1 MLSLGKFEA
10 PLLVMMVVILGGGG
24 GGANGLQAGNFAG
37 ITINRHFRGD
47 IFHNEGERRQFKRQE
62 MLLFK
67 FLHQLVRYA
76 ISRFMHFLS
85 QSPSSHFPCYLFLP
99 TWPSLSFS
107 SPLVATQ
114 KRVRGLSNLP
124 PASVTCVVWVLVCL
138 PPVPHVHCTT
148 WYLHR
153 LLDPRLISLRPY
165 SNIHNYPLPCLLLL
179 STFLISSSVF
189 FSENFITYTYKYDD
203 DNDGDGGGDGGDDH
217 DGDAR
222 GDGYDHG
229 DCILVTCP
237 CLQKSIAI
245 FFIAFWIIF
254 IKINWNPGCCLIICC
269 HHTGNWLK
277 SSTENLSPQTSCGCH
292 RWINWMEIQRIHKYS
307 TISNAIVIVIFNVR
321 YLILIGPWHQTF
333 LPKKA

>member
-1 MLSLGKFEA
+1 
-10 PLLVMMVVILGGGG
+10 
-24 GGANGLQAGNFAG
+24 
-37 ITINRHFRGD
+37 
-47 IFHNEGERRQFKRQE
+47 
-62 MLLFK
+62 
-67 FLHQLVRYA
+67 
-76 ISRFMHFLS
+76 MHFLS

-138 PPVPHVHCTT
+138 PPVPHVHCTSVHV
-148 WYLHR
+148 YLHR

-203 DNDGDGGGDGGDDH
+203 DNDGDGDGDGDGGDDH

-254 IKINWNPGCCLIICC
+254 IKINWNLGCCLIILPP
-269 HHTGNWLK
+269 HGKLIKIFDGK
-277 SSTENLSPQTSCGCH
+277 SFSANKLRLSP
-292 RWINWMEIQRIHKYS
+292 
-307 TISNAIVIVIFNVR
+307 
-321 YLILIGPWHQTF
+321 LD
-333 LPKKA
+333 

>member
-1 MLSLGKFEA
+1 MY
-10 PLLVMMVVILGGGG
+10 
-24 GGANGLQAGNFAG
+24 N
-37 ITINRHFRGD
+37 
-47 IFHNEGERRQFKRQE
+47 
-62 MLLFK
+62 
-67 FLHQLVRYA
+67 
-76 ISRFMHFLS
+76 
-85 QSPSSHFPCYLFLP
+85 
-99 TWPSLSFS
+99 
-107 SPLVATQ
+107 
-114 KRVRGLSNLP
+114 
-124 PASVTCVVWVLVCL
+124 
-138 PPVPHVHCTT
+138 VHCTLYRTT

-203 DNDGDGGGDGGDDH
+203 DNDGDGDGDGGDDH

-292 RWINWMEIQRIHKYS
+292 RWINWMEIQRIHEYS

-333 LPKKA
+333 LPQKA